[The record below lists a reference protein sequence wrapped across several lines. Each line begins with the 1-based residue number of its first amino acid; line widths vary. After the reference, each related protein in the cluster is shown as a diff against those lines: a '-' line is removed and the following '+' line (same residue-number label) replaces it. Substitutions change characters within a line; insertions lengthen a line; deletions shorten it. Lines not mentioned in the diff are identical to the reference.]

1 MKKFKTVMA
10 HVSGD
15 KFPFVDYKHLY
26 SGILFMAHDGTPMS
40 FVLST
45 RNFKQEIQLR
55 KVIEHCGGRV
65 ERNLKSMTPYTA
77 VLVDDDCLYW
87 VHTGDVFKLSYIETC
102 CNAGKCLNISPFR
115 LNKSSTIVQ
124 EGFDYMR
131 IVYFK
136 KFSWT
141 TIPRK
146 YAVKGGKADD
156 EDDDADDDLSTI
168 SSGSDSTSN
177 SRSEYKNRDSIK
189 TPKRR
194 IVKHNK
200 HTRISYTRAEKEA
213 ILKYIITRNEY
224 SRVKGRAVWQEMEKK
239 GICPNRTWQS
249 MKEHFL
255 KTLSMQFEFFNFIT
269 AEQKRNLLMST

>member
-1 MKKFKTVMA
+1 MA

-15 KFPFVDYKHLY
+15 KFPFVDYKNLY
-26 SGILFMAHDGTPMS
+26 SGILFMADDDTPMS

-65 ERNLKSMTPYTA
+65 ERNLKSMAPYSA
-77 VLVDDDCLYW
+77 VLVDDDSLYW

-115 LNKSSTIVQ
+115 LNKASTVVQ
-124 EGFDYMR
+124 EGFDYMK

-136 KFSWT
+136 TYSWT

-146 YAVKGGKADD
+146 YAHVVKRSKADD
-156 EDDDADDDLSTI
+156 KDADDDVNSS
-168 SSGSDSTSN
+168 SSGSDTGNSSN
-177 SRSEYKNRDSIK
+177 EYTECDSIK
-189 TPKRR
+189 IPKRQN
-194 IVKHNK
+194 VKHNK
-200 HTRISYTRAEKEA
+200 HTRVSYTRAEKEA
-213 ILKYIITRNEY
+213 ILKYIIDKNEY
-224 SRVKGRAVWQEMEKK
+224 SRVKGRAVWQEIEKK

-255 KTLSMQFEFFNFIT
+255 KTLIKQFDFFNFIT
-269 AEQKRNLLMST
+269 AEQKRELLMST